1 MKSNFFLAPIT
12 DAINLTRK
20 YIGRQKTSVLTAS
33 ESAVE
38 KKNLIDGKARPDMKR
53 LMNVKAAL
61 PIRDAESNRQ
71 NETNRGSILADI
83 AARYAT
89 HAR

>member
-1 MKSNFFLAPIT
+1 MT

-20 YIGRQKTSVLTAS
+20 YIGRQKTIVLTAS
-33 ESAVE
+33 ESAVA
-38 KKNLIDGKARPDMKR
+38 KKNLIDGKARPDMHR

-61 PIRDAESNRQ
+61 PMSDAESSRQ
-71 NETNRGSILADI
+71 YETNRGSILADI
-83 AARYAT
+83 TERYVT